1 MTLYEVTHMQ
11 IRQHTDLHC
20 YEFCNLYHQTLHLN
34 EWQILTR
41 YMIGNKW
48 KPWVLINVITEVD

>member
-1 MTLYEVTHMQ
+1 MQ